1 MRGKALAQPGRL
13 GGSCPRGP
21 CSSEGCPGAQTGGA
35 EQREAR
41 YSVYTGS
48 GCDGE
53 TSWPRC
59 VCKRLCSSHEQC
71 RQQKPVCKEAPPGLK
86 PGHRLGLTQKMLSL
100 GVSDSLFRVLWGLFS
115 GISPFLQS
123 VSGPSSFTP
132 SGAAGHGWDSLEARE
147 GDLILGWTLS
157 PVPGLLLL
165 GTPPP
170 GGAQ

>member
-1 MRGKALAQPGRL
+1 MSNV
-13 GGSCPRGP
+13 GSR
-21 CSSEGCPGAQTGGA
+21 SQSA
-35 EQREAR
+35 
-41 YSVYTGS
+41 
-48 GCDGE
+48 
-53 TSWPRC
+53 
-59 VCKRLCSSHEQC
+59 KR
-71 RQQKPVCKEAPPGLK
+71 PPPGLK

-100 GVSDSLFRVLWGLFS
+100 GVSDSLFRVLWGLFP